1 VEKCTIRHSFGPIRH
16 LGSPVAALMGDEM
29 GDSALLMD
37 DTLWLSREPSK
48 KHAVFSPLK
57 NPKILC
63 NPFNVINLRRKKAR
77 SQRLPR
83 ADFLDFPPCPSDQMD
98 VCLDQLNQR
107 QVRPHMIYT
116 TIGLP
121 C

>member
-1 VEKCTIRHSFGPIRH
+1 
-16 LGSPVAALMGDEM
+16 
-29 GDSALLMD
+29 MD

-77 SQRLPR
+77 SQRMPR
-83 ADFLDFPPCPSDQMD
+83 ADFSDFPPCPSDQMD

-107 QVRPHMIYT
+107 QVRPHMIHAT
-116 TIGLP
+116 TGLP

>member
-1 VEKCTIRHSFGPIRH
+1 
-16 LGSPVAALMGDEM
+16 MGDEM

-63 NPFNVINLRRKKAR
+63 NPFNVINLRRKKIPITAR
-77 SQRLPR
+77 AVRIFFGFSTLP
-83 ADFLDFPPCPSDQMD
+83 Q
-98 VCLDQLNQR
+98 
-107 QVRPHMIYT
+107 
-116 TIGLP
+116 
-121 C
+121 

>member
-16 LGSPVAALMGDEM
+16 LGSPVAALVGDEM

-57 NPKILC
+57 NPKNLC
-63 NPFNVINLRRKKAR
+63 NPFNVSNL
-77 SQRLPR
+77 
-83 ADFLDFPPCPSDQMD
+83 
-98 VCLDQLNQR
+98 
-107 QVRPHMIYT
+107 
-116 TIGLP
+116 
-121 C
+121 